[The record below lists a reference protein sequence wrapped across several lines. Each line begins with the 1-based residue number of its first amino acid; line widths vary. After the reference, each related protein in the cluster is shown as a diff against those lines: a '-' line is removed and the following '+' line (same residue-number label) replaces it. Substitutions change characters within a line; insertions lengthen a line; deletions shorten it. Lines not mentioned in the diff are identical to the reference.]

1 MFSIMKN
8 SSLKNIFLDASKGK
22 FKQQDEKLKA
32 NGKSKEHF
40 GSLGRKK
47 DGKRP
52 LTEWSGSLKRSH
64 RIVIINNE
72 QALVCNESCLI

>member
-1 MFSIMKN
+1 ME
-8 SSLKNIFLDASKGK
+8 KGK
-22 FKQQDEKLKA
+22 
-32 NGKSKEHF
+32 EHY

-52 LTEWSGSLKRSH
+52 LAEWSGSLKRSH

>member
-1 MFSIMKN
+1 MFSIMKKGRLQN
-8 SSLKNIFLDASKGK
+8 VFLDASKGK
-22 FKQQDEKLKA
+22 FKQQDEKFKV
-32 NGKSKEHF
+32 GKSKEHF
-40 GSLGRKK
+40 GSLGQKK